1 MLDLSRRENKCA
13 ARKQVNVKMKHRLA
27 PVTVSVDHDAIAVV
41 GKTLF
46 TSDARSCQEKLA
58 QFFRIGSF
66 VQRIDMLAGYHQDVR
81 RRLRVKVIKRD
92 AFFVLVNA
100 FRWDFARNYLAENAV
115 FSTHDQINQLNH
127 KHLENV
133 KPFHRSIGR

>member
-13 ARKQVNVKMKHRLA
+13 ARKQVNMKMKYRLTA
-27 PVTVSVDHDAIAVV
+27 VTISVDHDAIAVFS
-41 GKTLF
+41 KTLF
-46 TSDARSCQEKLA
+46 TSYASGSKKKIA
-58 QFFRIGSF
+58 QFRRIGSF

-127 KHLENV
+127 KHPENV